1 MSPEGDG
8 DGGSGDAR
16 EAGNIDVT
24 RVHGAQGDGPGSGQG
39 TPSRVGRGR
48 GGAERRMVPKDRPRS
63 YYEQP
68 IVKPPVWTWEIPWY
82 FFAGGMAGASA
93 PLAWAAGTMG
103 NETLARRAWAAA
115 MAGVVVSPAL
125 LISDLGR
132 PERFLNMLRVFKV
145 TSPMSVGSW
154 ILSVNG
160 ALIAPAA
167 LGAFWKRGPRVLRA
181 AGPLAAIAGPGLS
194 TYTAVLIA
202 NSAIPV
208 WSEARR
214 QLPFLFAAGSAA
226 SAGGVATILTPAAAA
241 GPARRLAIA
250 GGAAELAVAQAMER
264 SLGTAGEP
272 YHGGTAGRL
281 SKAAQAMTAAGTAM
295 LALGR
300 RRRGIARAGAGLLVA
315 GAACER
321 WAIYKAGF
329 ASAGDP
335 AYTVGPQRDRLER
348 SPDGGAAGQP
358 SGSTG
363 KPASRQA

>member
-1 MSPEGDG
+1 MNAEGAG
-8 DGGSGDAR
+8 ETGDAR

-24 RVHGAQGDGPGSGQG
+24 RVHGAKGAGPGSAQE
-39 TPSRVGRGR
+39 TASRTGSGRA
-48 GGAERRMVPKDRPRS
+48 GAERRMVPKDRPRS
-63 YYEQP
+63 YYGQP

-93 PLAWAAGTMG
+93 PLAWAAGATG
-103 NETLARRAWAAA
+103 NEALARRAWATA
-115 MAGVVVSPAL
+115 MLGVTVSPAL

-154 ILSVNG
+154 ILSANG

-167 LGAFWKRGPRVLRA
+167 LAAFWKRAPRPLRA

-214 QLPFLFAAGSAA
+214 HLPFLFAAGSAA
-226 SAGGVATILTPAAAA
+226 SAGASATILTPPAHA

-250 GGAAELAVAQAMER
+250 GGAAELAVARVMER
-264 SLGTAGEP
+264 SLGDAGEP
-272 YHGGTAGRL
+272 LRSGAAGRL
-281 SKAAQAMTAAGTAM
+281 SKAAQAMTAAGTGM
-295 LALGR
+295 MALGR
-300 RRRGIARAGAGLLVA
+300 RRRGVVRAGAGLLFA

-321 WAIYKAGF
+321 WAVYKAGF

-335 AYTVGPQRDRLER
+335 AYTVTPQRERLKQE
-348 SPDGGAAGQP
+348 A
-358 SGSTG
+358 
-363 KPASRQA
+363 